1 MRATLPIALAA
12 ALLLPAQ
19 ALAQAPSRASQP
31 QGGQPQA
38 VQSQAA
44 PPAAA
49 PTTGWR
55 INPVRGPGGQTAYCL
70 AEAKFSSNLV
80 LAIARNPQGE
90 VNLAIGIPQAGMTQ
104 GARFPL
110 TVTLDGK
117 LRRRLEGVATDP
129 QLLVVSTGADA
140 ELYEGLRRGSNLTIQ
155 GPQDTA
161 AFQLK
166 GTSKAL
172 ADLRACAEGGGSG
185 ARPGGAS
192 GAAAA
197 AGQPPR
203 PEPMPPALR
212 AVLARAGIQEVQ
224 VIDMQRV
231 PPDRRPADFAWRVGQ
246 VLGGLREMQA
256 PPDADLP
263 KLSESY
269 LDGLR
274 QRCASTFTATPAQ
287 VETVGAVALRTAEA
301 TCAQPDGKTIA
312 VSMLFYLT
320 DTRLFTVFFHEA
332 EEASRAQAQK
342 IRDDIAGVIRGLA
355 AAPPP
360 AQQQPPGGG

>member
-1 MRATLPIALAA
+1 VRATLPIALAA

-19 ALAQAPSRASQP
+19 ALAQAPSRTA
-31 QGGQPQA
+31 QPQA
-38 VQSQAA
+38 AQSQAT
-44 PPAAA
+44 PAAA

-110 TVTLDGK
+110 TITLDGK

-129 QLLVVSTGADA
+129 QLLVVSTGPDT
-140 ELYEGLRRGSNLTIQ
+140 ELYEALRRGSNLTIQ
-155 GPQDTA
+155 GPQDTT

-185 ARPGGAS
+185 AKPGGGAGG

-256 PPDADLP
+256 PPDAGLP

-274 QRCASTFTATPAQ
+274 QRCQSTFTANPAP

-360 AQQQPPGGG
+360 TQQPPGGG